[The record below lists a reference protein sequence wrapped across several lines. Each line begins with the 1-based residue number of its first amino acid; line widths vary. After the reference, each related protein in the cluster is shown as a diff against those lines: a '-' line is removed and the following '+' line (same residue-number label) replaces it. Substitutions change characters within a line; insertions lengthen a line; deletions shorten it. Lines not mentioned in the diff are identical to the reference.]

1 MERVLFMLISA
12 LKVAALHE
20 ERSTLVVVPMA
31 EVWAAALADLPLE
44 QSDREELVELSRRLA
59 NRTQIAAILAT
70 LNRIAQT
77 IIAQID
83 EQPQLARQI
92 DERHAV
98 LTAILAIHT
107 LASDDATDRIDVR
120 IDSLALFD
128 YVEQIYIKA
137 TQTEPGTLD
146 AAPSSATDDKPDTIL
161 VVARPDREMSVAFKG
176 HHYIERRT
184 TVTYRHGQR
193 HPQLHIRT
201 PTKSAIDERP
211 YERKHWIQKTSSA
224 YDLDVYTYQNRRMG
238 RIQTRPISTL
248 SRIAG
253 QQLGLTFSLPVNTQ
267 LLATSLLEGQREL
280 TQCIQ
285 LQR

>member
-1 MERVLFMLISA
+1 MERVLSMLISA
-12 LKVAALHE
+12 LKVAALRE
-20 ERSTLVVVPMA
+20 EPSLVVVVPTA
-31 EVWAAALADLPLE
+31 EVWAAALAGLPLE
-44 QSDREELVELSRRLA
+44 QSDHEELVELSRRLA
-59 NRTQIAAILAT
+59 NGMRVAAILAT

-83 EQPQLARQI
+83 EQPQLAREI

-98 LTAILAIHT
+98 LAAILAIHT

-128 YVEQIYIKA
+128 YIEQIYIKSR
-137 TQTEPGTLD
+137 Q

-161 VVARPDREMSVAFKG
+161 VVARPDREVSVTFKG

-184 TVTYRHGQR
+184 TITYRHDQR

-201 PTKSAIDERP
+201 PTKSAIDQHP
-211 YERKHWIQKTSSA
+211 NERKHWLQKASSA
-224 YDLDVYTYQNRRMG
+224 YDLDVYTYQNRQMG
-238 RIQTRPISTL
+238 HIQTRPISTL
-248 SRIAG
+248 SRIVG
-253 QQLGLTFSLPVNTQ
+253 RQLDLTFSLPVNTQ
-267 LLATSLLEGQREL
+267 LQATSLLDGQREL

-285 LQR
+285 LQQR